1 MNQLNPNI
9 VNPAYVQISRKE
21 AATILGISEREF
33 DRRRKSDPR
42 CPSGFKERD
51 DRNAPVRFRLSDIY
65 TYSEAIM
72 AGSTA
77 ATGLAGPAG
86 FSPIPSR

>member
-9 VNPAYVQISRKE
+9 VNPAYVQISKKE
-21 AATILGISEREF
+21 AATILGISVTEL
-33 DRRRKSDPR
+33 DRRRKNDPR

-51 DRNAPVRFRLSDIY
+51 EKLAPVRFRLSDIY

-72 AGSTA
+72 DGSTA
-77 ATGLAGPAG
+77 ATG
-86 FSPIPSR
+86 